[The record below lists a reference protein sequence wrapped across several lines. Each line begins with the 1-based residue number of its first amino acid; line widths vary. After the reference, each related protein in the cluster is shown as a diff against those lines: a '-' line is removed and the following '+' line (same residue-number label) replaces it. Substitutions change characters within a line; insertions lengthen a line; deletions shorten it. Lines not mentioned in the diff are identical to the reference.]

1 MTNAATRIVKS
12 QINTHE
18 CVLVWDLFDP
28 PTVLIGVVLHHACQD
43 CDWGTG
49 GNKHKKTDKYAG
61 WFSQYKYLIS
71 GGIATT
77 ISVFLNQRNSSVLL
91 PRMKNNH
98 APRRQSDQ

>member
-1 MTNAATRIVKS
+1 MTNAAARIVKS

-49 GNKHKKTDKYAG
+49 GE
-61 WFSQYKYLIS
+61 IS
-71 GGIATT
+71 K
-77 ISVFLNQRNSSVLL
+77 NQQLLLASSI
-91 PRMKNNH
+91 
-98 APRRQSDQ
+98 